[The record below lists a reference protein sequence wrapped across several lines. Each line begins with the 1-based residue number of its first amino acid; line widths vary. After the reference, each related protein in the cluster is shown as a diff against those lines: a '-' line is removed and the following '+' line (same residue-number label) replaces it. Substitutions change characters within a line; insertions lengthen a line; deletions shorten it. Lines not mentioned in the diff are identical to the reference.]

1 MLILDIILLLLIII
15 CIIYCFRLSKK
26 IMDLHNMREDF
37 SNKIKELDKTILK
50 VESNI
55 NNLLD
60 LSKKSNEA
68 LNDTMTKS
76 EKLSDDLILINK
88 IGSDLVKRLEKNID
102 ISKKTLLDIKAI
114 LQKSSDLTKKDYKK
128 NDNIEEEKIRI
139 ENNNI
144 KHENLLGTD
153 NPRQDIFKE
162 GITNQMLRPED
173 GPNLDH
179 QINYYNRLRNIK
191 TKK

>member
-1 MLILDIILLLLIII
+1 M
-15 CIIYCFRLSKK
+15 K
-26 IMDLHNMREDF
+26 EDF
-37 SNKIKELDKTILK
+37 SNKIKELDKTTLK

-60 LSKKSNEA
+60 FSKKSNEI

-102 ISKKTLLDIKAI
+102 ISKKTLLDIKAA
-114 LQKSSDLTKKDYKK
+114 LQKHSDLTKRDYKE
-128 NDNIEEEKIRI
+128 NDDEEKLRI
-139 ENNNI
+139 ENSNI
-144 KHENLLGTD
+144 KHENLLGAD
-153 NPRQDIFKE
+153 NPQQDIFKK
-162 GITNQMLRPED
+162 GIINQMIKPED
-173 GPNLDH
+173 GPNLDR